1 MTRLALLADLHFG
14 RADPDLADALLSAL
28 AEARPELVLIAGDF
42 VQRARAGQFRLA
54 RAFLDALPAPW
65 RAVPGNHDLPLW
77 NLPARLAAPRAGYRR
92 WIASRTGFSLATE
105 DALILGLDTTT
116 RWRHQRGR
124 VGPGQIARVAAEMA
138 GAGSRVPVIL
148 AHHPFHQREAVAKDL
163 MIGAPGALDRWAD
176 APPHLLLTGH
186 LHAFLVEPFVARRGS
201 GQTLQVHCG
210 TSTSRRTRGTPND
223 FALIEIAGGRVRIER
238 RAFTPGAGFP
248 VAAVHAYRATPDGW
262 AHIAAAA

>member
-14 RADPDLADALLSAL
+14 RADPDLAEALLSAL

-148 AHHPFHQREAVAKDL
+148 AHHPFHQRADVAKDL
-163 MIGAPGALDRWAD
+163 MIGAPEALDRWAD

-186 LHAFLVEPFVARRGS
+186 LHAFLVEPFVARRGG

-223 FALIEIAGGRVRIER
+223 FALIEIAGARVRIER

-248 VAAVHAYRATPDGW
+248 VAAIHAFRGTPYGW
-262 AHIAAAA
+262 SRIAAAA